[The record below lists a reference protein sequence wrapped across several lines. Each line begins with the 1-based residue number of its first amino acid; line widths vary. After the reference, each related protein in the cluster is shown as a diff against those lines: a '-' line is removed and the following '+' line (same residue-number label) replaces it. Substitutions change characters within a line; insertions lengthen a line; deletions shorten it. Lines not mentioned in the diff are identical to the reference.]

1 MKKIILIL
9 LILIFPKLSFTYEE
23 VDIKNYYNKIYK
35 NTLKISWNNDYEAI
49 ETIEN
54 ILEIKKENS
63 SKNRKEIINK
73 LQKEN
78 NEKFFNLI
86 LEKEELE
93 NKKIL
98 EKNLDFNNFKNK
110 VLNKTWII
118 KENWVRYW
126 YIFDNYRNFSW
137 NWKITKRDLE
147 SNWINPNKELLS
159 IRDGKPIFIKDFKKY
174 RLISD
179 QIIYGIPWKLEFLET
194 LLNIKIFDRKEEN
207 LDSEFIKLKRISTNL
222 WNISKNK
229 EEIIKNIYNYILA
242 NLSYQTNIKSDD
254 FEIFSWIKTFKNK
267 VWVCQWYVELFNLM
281 LGFNNIKSEILKW
294 DVLTS
299 EDFPKIWHAWV
310 KIDNFYYDPT
320 FDDPVW
326 AKETKKF
333 KEYDFYKLPKDL
345 FYTNR
350 FDKGEAPEFLKKQ
363 NLENRKIYVNQRLFS
378 IYDKYKNNNYNL
390 LKETKFKKYLW
401 LWAKDEIKVK
411 NLVNKFWFT
420 EIKNWKVFDSWK
432 EKYLKSLKYYELED
446 EKLLSVLRKI
456 DFDMTWYKIF
466 LLNENWNQKYVLSNK
481 YKY

>member
-207 LDSEFIKLKRISTNL
+207 LDSEFIKLKRISINL

-229 EEIIKNIYNYILA
+229 EEII
-242 NLSYQTNIKSDD
+242 
-254 FEIFSWIKTFKNK
+254 F
-267 VWVCQWYVELFNLM
+267 
-281 LGFNNIKSEILKW
+281 
-294 DVLTS
+294 
-299 EDFPKIWHAWV
+299 
-310 KIDNFYYDPT
+310 
-320 FDDPVW
+320 
-326 AKETKKF
+326 
-333 KEYDFYKLPKDL
+333 
-345 FYTNR
+345 
-350 FDKGEAPEFLKKQ
+350 
-363 NLENRKIYVNQRLFS
+363 
-378 IYDKYKNNNYNL
+378 
-390 LKETKFKKYLW
+390 
-401 LWAKDEIKVK
+401 
-411 NLVNKFWFT
+411 
-420 EIKNWKVFDSWK
+420 
-432 EKYLKSLKYYELED
+432 
-446 EKLLSVLRKI
+446 
-456 DFDMTWYKIF
+456 
-466 LLNENWNQKYVLSNK
+466 
-481 YKY
+481 